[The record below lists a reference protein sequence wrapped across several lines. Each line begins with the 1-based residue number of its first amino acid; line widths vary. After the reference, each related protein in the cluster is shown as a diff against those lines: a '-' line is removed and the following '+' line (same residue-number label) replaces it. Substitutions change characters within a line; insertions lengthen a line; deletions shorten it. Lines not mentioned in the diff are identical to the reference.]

1 MTETKDMIQCT
12 KWYHLN
18 VCANVSE
25 DIIVKKD
32 IALVMHFMHSP
43 TPSETSLILQNV
55 HQPQTPYQHYPHPKS
70 KPLIKPTPRKCG
82 QKNCATCQHFNTKQ
96 YFRSTVTKR
105 CFRVKGN
112 YSCNSTNIIY
122 LITCKKCMKQ
132 YVGLTTKTL
141 RERINHHRST
151 IIRKM
156 KRYISSHFSLPDHNI
171 NDLTVQII
179 DSTPPNSLAQTEQ
192 FWINTLKTTQPL
204 GLNCIKTFKKG
215 RV

>member
-1 MTETKDMIQCT
+1 
-12 KWYHLN
+12 
-18 VCANVSE
+18 
-25 DIIVKKD
+25 
-32 IALVMHFMHSP
+32 MHFMHSP
-43 TPSETSLILQNV
+43 TPSETSLILQKCTSTTNIL
-55 HQPQTPYQHYPHPKS
+55 PTSPHPKS
-70 KPLIKPTPRKCG
+70 KPLITPTPRKCG
-82 QKNCATCQHFNTKQ
+82 QKKCATCQHFNTKQ

-112 YSCNSTNIIY
+112 YCNSTNIIY
-122 LITCKKCMKQ
+122 PITCKECMRQ
-132 YVGLTTKTL
+132 YIRLTTETL

-171 NDLTVQII
+171 NGLTVQII
-179 DSTPPNSLAQTEQ
+179 DSTPPNTLAQTEQ
-192 FWINTLKTTQPL
+192 FWINALKTTPL